1 MGRSKA
7 WLPFGPERLLQRVV
21 RIVQS
26 VAAPVVVVAGPAQPV
41 PSLPEDVRLLRD
53 QEEHLGPLA
62 GLSIGLS
69 ALQEQ
74 VDAAFVSACD
84 VPLLMPEFVRLL
96 VDRLGDHEAAVV
108 WDGRHDH
115 SVAAVYRT
123 RLADRASRLVAAGQ
137 LRLKTLLDQCNV
149 RRVGLDEVKTVD
161 PNLRSLQNIN
171 TREEYHEALRQAG
184 LGPDCPSADDGS
196 VDPGLW

>member
-1 MGRSKA
+1 MGRPKA

-26 VAAPVVVVAGPAQPV
+26 VVAPVVVVAGPEQPV
-41 PSLPEDVRLLRD
+41 PSLPEDIRLLRD

-69 ALQEQ
+69 ALQDE

-84 VPLLMPEFVRLL
+84 VPLLVPEFVRLL
-96 VDRLGDHEAAVV
+96 VDRLDDHDAVV
-108 WDGRHDH
+108 VCDGRHDH
-115 SVAAVYRT
+115 SVVAVYRT

-137 LRLKTLLDQCNV
+137 LRLRTLLDQCNV

-161 PNLRSLQNIN
+161 PDLRSLQNIN
-171 TREEYHEALRQAG
+171 TMEEYRDALLRAG
-184 LGPDCPSADDGS
+184 LGPGSRPSGN
-196 VDPGLW
+196 G